1 VQFFQHRQTP
11 LGTRLSP
18 KRNLVARPPTTDA
31 VTGFLIKLTHTD
43 ARALDVLRLVHSR
56 SPFEGPDLIRIA
68 WDCKD
73 RLFRIALRRGPRYS
87 LAMTTLP
94 NDGPDLLGSDDP
106 PPFEVINREGGAHM
120 LLVCD
125 HASNV
130 VPNQLEQLGL
140 PDEAFEKHISYDIGA
155 DAVTR
160 GLAARLDAQ
169 AVLAGYS
176 RLVIDVN
183 RPPGHPDSI
192 MAENDGIAIPANQD
206 LSPDDRRQRVRQIFE
221 PYHDAVNRALARLW
235 DRGPA
240 PAILSIHSFSPTFGG
255 KPRPW
260 DIGVLWNRDPRI
272 AVPLMEHLE
281 RFELEVGDNEP
292 YSGHDLAYTID
303 MHGSAAGIANCAI
316 EINQNQIRDKGGVLR
331 WVDILSECV
340 LPIFDIPGL
349 HRVERF

>member
-1 VQFFQHRQTP
+1 MKP
-11 LGTRLSP
+11 
-18 KRNLVARPPTTDA
+18 
-31 VTGFLIKLTHTD
+31 
-43 ARALDVLRLVHSR
+43 
-56 SPFEGPDLIRIA
+56 
-68 WDCKD
+68 
-73 RLFRIALRRGPRYS
+73 
-87 LAMTTLP
+87 LP
-94 NDGPDLLGSDDP
+94 NDSAALLTDADP
-106 PPFEVINREGGAHM
+106 PPFEVINRDAGSHL

-130 VPNQLEQLGL
+130 VPQALNKLGL
-140 PDEAFEKHISYDIGA
+140 DDETLQRHVGYDIGA
-155 DAVTR
+155 GAVTR
-160 GLAARLDAQ
+160 GLAERLDAQ

-192 MAENDGIAIPANQD
+192 VPENDGIAIPGNQG
-206 LSPDDRRQRVRQIFE
+206 LSDKARRQRVREVFE

-240 PAILSIHSFSPTFGG
+240 PAIFSVHSFSPRFGD

-272 AVPLMEHLE
+272 AIPLMEHLE
-281 RFELEVGDNEP
+281 KFELNVGDNEP

-316 EINQNQIRDKGGVLR
+316 EISQDQLMDRSGVLR
-331 WVDILSECV
+331 WIDILSESI
-340 LPIFDIPGL
+340 LPIMDMPGL
-349 HRVERF
+349 HRIERF

>member
-1 VQFFQHRQTP
+1 MQ
-11 LGTRLSP
+11 G
-18 KRNLVARPPTTDA
+18 
-31 VTGFLIKLTHTD
+31 
-43 ARALDVLRLVHSR
+43 
-56 SPFEGPDLIRIA
+56 
-68 WDCKD
+68 
-73 RLFRIALRRGPRYS
+73 RLFRIARAGGARYS
-87 LAMTTLP
+87 LPMSTLP
-94 NDGPDLLGSDDP
+94 NDGPELLGPEDP

-125 HASNV
+125 HASNA
-130 VPNQLEQLGL
+130 VPAQLGRLGL
-140 PDEAFEKHISYDIGA
+140 PDDAFERHISYDIGA
-155 DAVTR
+155 AAVTR
-160 GLAARLDAQ
+160 GLAERLDAQ

-192 MAENDGIAIPANQD
+192 MPENDGFKIPANQE
-206 LSPDDRRQRVRQIFE
+206 LTPEARRQRVREVFE

-240 PAILSIHSFSPTFGG
+240 PAILSIHSFSPRFGG

-260 DIGVLWNRDPRI
+260 DVGVLWNRDPRI
-272 AVPLMEHLE
+272 AVPLMEHLD
-281 RFELEVGDNEP
+281 RFELNVGDNEP

-303 MHGSAAGIANCAI
+303 MHGAAAGIANCAI
-316 EINQNQIRDKGGVLR
+316 EINQDQVKDKSGVLR
-331 WVDILSECV
+331 WVDILSESV